1 MPTGVLTGPRAVGLT
16 APLVALAVARP
27 AMPGAD
33 AIAIAVA
40 AGVAGMVG
48 LAALYRG
55 MAVGSMGIVTA
66 VAGAGSL
73 VLPLAVGALRGQPV
87 GPLQLVGVACAAGAA
102 AAASGASRDEL

>member
-1 MPTGVLTGPRAVGLT
+1 V
-16 APLVALAVARP
+16 
-27 AMPGAD
+27 
-33 AIAIAVA
+33 
-40 AGVAGMVG
+40 VG

-87 GPLQLVGVACAAGAA
+87 GPLQLIGVACAAAAA
-102 AAASGASRDEL
+102 AAASGSSRDELGRRALALAGLAALELARGKS